1 MYMKMASCEPVRGVN
16 VNTNIKRTGISPPI
30 IQGFLL
36 PYLDFVRSD
45 KAPMRGS
52 LSAFQKAQIINAI
65 TI

>member
-1 MYMKMASCEPVRGVN
+1 MKMVSCEPVGGVN
-16 VNTNIKRTGISPPI
+16 VKINTRRTGISPAI
-30 IQGFLL
+30 IHGFLL
-36 PYLDFVRSD
+36 PYLDVVRSD